1 MLYEDQEL
9 GLAPEEIKMTTGG
22 GGGKRW
28 MDVVDEWELGGRQG
42 DVPPGMGEPGPERD
56 SRKRDYI
63 SYRSSYYLR
72 PEVSTLFLIFF
83 FFLVIEIK
91 T

>member
-1 MLYEDQEL
+1 MLYEDQGL

-42 DVPPGMGEPGPERD
+42 DVPPGMGEPAPERD

-72 PEVSTLFLIFF
+72 PEVSTLFL
-83 FFLVIEIK
+83 FLSCH
-91 T
+91 